1 MPSSLRRIKIFTS
14 NKTLGLGD
22 VEDATFIRKL
32 FFASKVGR
40 VDGINRAIY
49 QVDVDRGGSFVIN
62 SKVVPGVVFP
72 WKNAEFSE
80 FEGGL
85 RRVKLSGIVLYQ
97 ESIISGAAR
106 IRNGDDILFDKVDLE
121 LFL

>member
-40 VDGINRAIY
+40 VDGINRAIC
-49 QVDVDRGGSFVIN
+49 QVDVDRGGSFVKSYQVLCSRGRTPN
-62 SKVVPGVVFP
+62 SPNSRAGL
-72 WKNAEFSE
+72 
-80 FEGGL
+80 GGSSS
-85 RRVKLSGIVLYQ
+85 R
-97 ESIISGAAR
+97 A
-106 IRNGDDILFDKVDLE
+106 
-121 LFL
+121 